1 MFDTAVLIGRFQP
14 VHSGH
19 LALLHA
25 ALAQARQVVVV
36 VGSAFQAR
44 TPKNPFTWPERAALL
59 RACLPEDVQARLH
72 ILPGNIAS
80 VPEAE
85 PLSSADADE
94 VERILADEN
103 LRTDAPGI
111 FAAGDCRAKLFRQVV
126 TAAGDGANA
135 VHSAELY
142 LDEVKGQVY

>member
-72 ILPGNIAS
+72 VLPMRDFYD
-80 VPEAE
+80 E
-85 PLSSADADE
+85 PRWAQA
-94 VERILADEN
+94 VQA
-103 LRTDAPGI
+103 
-111 FAAGDCRAKLFRQVV
+111 
-126 TAAGDGANA
+126 A
-135 VHSAELY
+135 VHTVAAAQTAQPRIALVGHFKDASSN
-142 LDEVKGQVY
+142 